1 MIDPMEQLKNIQ
13 NNMNED
19 RRNNQLVTAI
29 LELAKRYNEANVI
42 LNKQCNELQK
52 KK

>member
-19 RRNNQLVTAI
+19 KTDRDENRNITANETI
-29 LELAKRYNEANVI
+29 EYLHCLKKR
-42 LNKQCNELQK
+42 K
-52 KK
+52 